1 MDATSAA
8 VFADLCEYT
17 RITERLGDAAA
28 ARISVTLRAIAL
40 DVARQYRGRVVK
52 TLGDGAHLHFT
63 DASRA
68 VPAALELV
76 VRIQRA
82 GLPCARAGVNAG
94 PMIEADGDYYGRAVN
109 IAARIAAQAAPG
121 EVLVGVNAMRA
132 TERASVRFELAG
144 ARSLRGVARAVTLYR
159 ARRSFIGCDV
169 SDPSRL
175 LTDRTIGA

>member
-1 MDATSAA
+1 MDATPAA

-28 ARISVTLRAIAL
+28 ARISVTLRAIAH
-40 DVARQYRGRVVK
+40 DVARRHGGRVVK
-52 TLGDGAHLHFT
+52 TLGDGAHLHFA
-63 DASRA
+63 DAARA

-76 VRIQRA
+76 ARIQIA

-94 PMIEADGDYYGRAVN
+94 PMIEAEGDYYGRAVN

-121 EVLVGVNAMRA
+121 EVCVGSDAMRA
-132 TERASVRFELAG
+132 TERASVRFELVG
-144 ARSLRGVARAVTLYR
+144 AIRLRGLTSAVTLYR
-159 ARRSFIGCDV
+159 ARRSLIPCDV
-169 SDPSRL
+169 IDPSRP